1 MENFKVNRKLK
12 KGEYLL
18 DEVFSGLENS
28 WIVKN
33 ILKDKFEEMKRTVKI
48 RIVDCNGYMW
58 VEDSDGS
65 IYICQNYLKKGKL
78 RDLYLDILHELIHV
92 LQWKKGLDLF
102 DRRYSYYER
111 PTEIEAYRYTIEE
124 AKNLGMSKEEI
135 LDYLYVPW
143 ETKEK
148 MIEFAKKLNII

>member
-1 MENFKVNRKLK
+1 MNRKLK

-18 DEVFSGLENS
+18 EEVFSGLENS

-33 ILKDKFEEMKRTVKI
+33 VLKEKFEEMKRTVKI

-65 IYICQNYLKKGKL
+65 IYICQSYLKKGKL

-111 PTEIEAYRYTIEE
+111 PTEIEAYKYTIEE
-124 AKNLGMSKEEI
+124 AKNLGMSKEEM

-148 MIEFAKKLNII
+148 TIEFAKKLNII